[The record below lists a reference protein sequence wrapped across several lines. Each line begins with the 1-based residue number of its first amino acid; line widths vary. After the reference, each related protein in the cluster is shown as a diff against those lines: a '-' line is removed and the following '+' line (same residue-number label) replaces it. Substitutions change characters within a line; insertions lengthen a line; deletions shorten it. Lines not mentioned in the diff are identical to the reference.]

1 LRALFCTGYDPE
13 SFNRGEPMKA
23 SSLCFNVAVL
33 FVLAGMAWGMQMA
46 ATGDHS
52 AYPAHAHLNLLGWV
66 SLFLIGI
73 YYRLHPALERARLA
87 FVQIWVWI
95 VGVIVQAIGVGL
107 VHTGSAEAE
116 PAAAGGSLLVV
127 VSMLLFGWMV
137 FRSERA
143 VAPGVAPA
151 E

>member
-1 LRALFCTGYDPE
+1 
-13 SFNRGEPMKA
+13 MKA
-23 SSLCFNVAVL
+23 SSLSFKAAVL

-46 ATGDHS
+46 ISQDHS

-95 VGVIVQAIGVGL
+95 VGVIVQAIGVAL
-107 VHTGSAEAE
+107 VHTGNDKAE
-116 PAAAGGSLLVV
+116 PAAAGGSILVV
-127 VSMLLFGWMV
+127 VSMLLFVWMV
-137 FRSERA
+137 FRSDRA
-143 VAPGVAPA
+143 AVPA

>member
-1 LRALFCTGYDPE
+1 
-13 SFNRGEPMKA
+13 MKA
-23 SSLCFNVAVL
+23 SSLSFKAAVL

-46 ATGDHS
+46 ISGDHS
-52 AYPAHAHLNLLGWV
+52 TYPAHAHLNLLGWV

-73 YYRLHPALERARLA
+73 YYRMHPALERTRSA

-95 VGVIVQAIGVGL
+95 VGVIVQAIGVAL
-107 VHTGSAEAE
+107 VHTGNDKAE

-127 VSMLLFGWMV
+127 LSMLLFVWMV

-143 VAPGVAPA
+143 AVPV

>member
-1 LRALFCTGYDPE
+1 
-13 SFNRGEPMKA
+13 MKA
-23 SSLCFNVAVL
+23 SSLSFKAAVL

-46 ATGDHS
+46 ISGDHS

-73 YYRLHPALERARLA
+73 YYRMHPALERTRSA

-95 VGVIVQAIGVGL
+95 VGVIVQAIGVAL
-107 VHTGSAEAE
+107 VHTGNDKAE

-127 VSMLLFGWMV
+127 LSMLLFVWMV

-143 VAPGVAPA
+143 AVPV